1 MPACASLPP
10 GPSPQRLPAWRRVA
24 PLPVLALTAQALLTS
39 PPAHAQAQPAERPP
53 GLVVLVEKTS
63 TQGPYTLGVFH
74 PRPDPEVPNL
84 WLAQIWQEI
93 SDRVTVSSERLNC
106 DPRTPMRILRSGS
119 SLELRHLN
127 PGGAIT
133 LANRLDHQLWWAV
146 CHPSLAGR
154 DPSGLAEEARRRG
167 FSGQL
172 VERIE
177 LVPAA
182 P

>member
-1 MPACASLPP
+1 MLLLAGAGPP
-10 GPSPQRLPAWRRVA
+10 W
-24 PLPVLALTAQALLTS
+24 LTA
-39 PPAHAQAQPAERPP
+39 PARAQGQRAERPP